1 MTIVFIGAGNLATR
15 LASEM
20 HRVGM
25 TIGQVYS
32 RTEESASTLAKKL
45 NSEWTTDPE
54 AIIEDADLYIFSLK
68 DAVLQEVISRIRPNN
83 GLWVHT
89 AGSMPMDIF
98 KGHVKRYGVFYPL
111 QTFSKGRTVNFEHI
125 PIFLELSQEEDAV
138 LLQRIATALTDDV
151 QLLSSEKRRYLHL
164 AAVFASNFT
173 NHMYALAGKILEEQ
187 DIPIKVLLPLIDE
200 TANKVHEMKPALAQ
214 TGPAVRYD
222 ENVIGKQLAML
233 TDPDMKAIYE
243 LVSQSIHKQAG
254 NE

>member
-15 LASEM
+15 LSLEM

-32 RTEESASTLAKKL
+32 RTEESASVLAKKL
-45 NSEWTTDPE
+45 NCKWTTHPE
-54 AIIEDADLYIFSLK
+54 EVVDDADLYVFSLK
-68 DAVLQEVISRIRPNN
+68 DTVLQDILSRIRPNN

-89 AGSMPMDIF
+89 AGSMPMDVF
-98 KGHVKRYGVFYPL
+98 KGHVERYGVFYPL
-111 QTFSKGRTVNFEHI
+111 QTFSKGRIVSFEYI
-125 PIFLELSQEEDAV
+125 PVFLEVNQEEDMKM
-138 LLQRIATALTDDV
+138 LQNVATALTEDV
-151 QLLSSEKRRYLHL
+151 QFLSSEKRKYLHL

-173 NHMYALAGKILEEQ
+173 NHMYTLAGKILDEQ
-187 DIPIKVLLPLIDE
+187 GIPIKVLLPLIDE
-200 TANKVHEMKPALAQ
+200 TAGKIHEMGPRLAQ

-222 ENVIGKQLAML
+222 ENVMGKQLAML
-233 TDPDMKAIYE
+233 TDPDMKTIYE